1 MIIMPIQF
9 EPPLQGTCA
18 RHQGLLYKLGG
29 DRPAFVDF
37 KQEGLSEIPK
47 VIITEGL
54 RFEFKGVSEGQAI
67 YREEDTDPS
76 LYCHNC
82 GARGENTFSVD
93 GVCYHCG
100 YNLLETEKGR

>member
-9 EPPLQGTCA
+9 EPPFNGTCA

-29 DRPAFVDF
+29 GRPAFIDF

-47 VIITEGL
+47 VIIIEGM

-67 YREEDTDPS
+67 YREEKVSFDYDTLEDS
-76 LYCHNC
+76 LDDGLDYI
-82 GARGENTFSVD
+82 RGYEGD
-93 GVCYHCG
+93 
-100 YNLLETEKGR
+100 R